1 MIIKLTLNADMRLLA
16 YTAFLCIVIW
26 VPYILAAIRT
36 FGLRRMAGAYP
47 VPDYAGMP
55 QWAQRLNRAHMNLV
69 ENIGPF
75 AALVIV
81 AQLTG
86 TAGDMT
92 ALGAR
97 LFFWARLAQIA
108 LHTGGVPWGRTLT
121 FAVGWIGNLIIFFR
135 ILGYGG

>member
-1 MIIKLTLNADMRLLA
+1 MKLQLVMNTDMRLLI
-16 YTAFLCIVIW
+16 YTAFVCIVMW
-26 VPYILAAIRT
+26 VPYILAAIKA
-36 FGLRRMAGAYP
+36 FGLKRMAGAYP
-47 VPDYAGMP
+47 TPSYASLP

-86 TAGDMT
+86 AAGEMT

-97 LFFWARLAQIA
+97 LFFWARLVQIVA
-108 LHTGGVPWGRTLT
+108 HTAGIPWVRTGA
-121 FAVGWIGNLIIFFR
+121 FFVGWIGNIIILVQ
-135 ILGYGG
+135 ILGR

>member
-1 MIIKLTLNADMRLLA
+1 MKLQLVMNTDMRLLV
-16 YTAFLCIVIW
+16 YTAFVCIVMW
-26 VPYILAAIRT
+26 LPYMLAAIKA
-36 FGLRRMAGAYP
+36 FGLKRMAGAYP
-47 VPDYAGMP
+47 TPSYASLP

-86 TAGDMT
+86 AANEMT

-97 LFFWARLAQIA
+97 LFFWARLVQIA
-108 LHTGGVPWGRTLT
+108 GHTAGIPWVRTGA
-121 FAVGWIGNLIIFFR
+121 FAVGWIGNIIILVQ
-135 ILGYGG
+135 ILGR

>member
-1 MIIKLTLNADMRLLA
+1 MKLQLALNTDMRLLV
-16 YTAFLCIVIW
+16 YTALISIVMW
-26 VPYILAAIRT
+26 LPYILAAIKT
-36 FGLRRMAGAYP
+36 FGLKRMAGAYP
-47 VPDYAGMP
+47 TPAYTALP

-86 TAGDMT
+86 AAGPMT

-97 LFFWARLAQIA
+97 LFFWARIGQIVC
-108 LHTGGVPWGRTLT
+108 HTAGIPWLRTG
-121 FAVGWIGNLIIFFR
+121 FFFIGWIGNIV
-135 ILGYGG
+135 ILAQILK